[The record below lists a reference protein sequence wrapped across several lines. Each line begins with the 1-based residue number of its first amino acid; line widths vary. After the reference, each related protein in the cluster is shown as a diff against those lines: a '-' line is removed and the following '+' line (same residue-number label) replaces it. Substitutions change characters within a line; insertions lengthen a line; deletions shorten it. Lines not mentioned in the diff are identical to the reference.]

1 MYPEPLH
8 PAASNLTPRPTA
20 STVTS
25 PHAPVLQNI
34 QRVSLIVRN
43 PFRTT
48 PSGNSFGLWKEYLY
62 RPFHDLVVLISP
74 RGSMAPS
81 CPCYKNRMGRG
92 RPGSRSLPR
101 CEAVPLRSTSVY
113 PSSYSTDERT
123 SDGCPNR
130 VFIVTLIHVCCRMED
145 FDPVR

>member
-25 PHAPVLQNI
+25 PYAPVLQNI

-48 PSGNSFGLWKEYLY
+48 PSGNSFGFWKEYLY
-62 RPFHDLVVLISP
+62 RPSHDLVALISP
-74 RGSMAPS
+74 EDQSRPHASAKFSQTRWAGSGPDRGLCLPG
-81 CPCYKNRMGRG
+81 GRASPIYFCLSFKLFY
-92 RPGSRSLPR
+92 R
-101 CEAVPLRSTSVY
+101 
-113 PSSYSTDERT
+113 
-123 SDGCPNR
+123 
-130 VFIVTLIHVCCRMED
+130 
-145 FDPVR
+145 